1 MLNMQEDRDIPHRWE
16 HLELAMLHTRTQL
29 CPEMLSNPAERLT
42 APFHPK
48 LLARED
54 VVEEALHV

>member
-1 MLNMQEDRDIPHRWE
+1 MSPTGGNTWSWPCSTPGPSFAQRWSRN
-16 HLELAMLHTRTQL
+16 L
-29 CPEMLSNPAERLT
+29 AERLT